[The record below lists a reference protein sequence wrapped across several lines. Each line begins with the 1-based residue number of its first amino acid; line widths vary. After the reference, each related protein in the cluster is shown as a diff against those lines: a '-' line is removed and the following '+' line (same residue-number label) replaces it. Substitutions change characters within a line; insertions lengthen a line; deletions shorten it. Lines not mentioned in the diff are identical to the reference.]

1 MKLLFF
7 IDTLTAGGK
16 ERRLMELMKGL
27 KQEPGIDFELV
38 IMASNI
44 QYKEVYDLGINIH
57 KIIRKTKKD
66 LSVFSKVYKI
76 CKSYR
81 PDLVHCWDSMS
92 AVYLIPAVK
101 SLNIKFING
110 MVTDAPEITGIRNKA
125 WLRAQLTFPF
135 SNLVIGNSKA
145 GLAAYN
151 APRSKSICIHNGFN
165 FKRIKAVAP
174 ASQIREEIGVS
185 TKYVIGMVAS
195 LSTYKDYRT
204 YFAAAQLL
212 LEKRKDV
219 TFLALGNDTDSEL
232 SKKLIEEKFTANFRL
247 LGRKANIESFINT
260 MDVCVLA
267 TFTEGI
273 SNSIMEYMALGKP
286 VVATSGGGTIEL
298 VEDNKTGFLV
308 SQSNP
313 VELAE
318 KMEILLDNEDLR
330 NKMGATGKQR
340 VYHHFSIEKMVDE
353 YILNYNKLIN
363 PLFVGPVKQSV
374 VVEAT

>member
-38 IMASNI
+38 IMAANI

-101 SLNIKFING
+101 LLNIKFING

-151 APRSKSICIHNGFN
+151 APHSKSICIPNGFN
-165 FKRIKAVAP
+165 FKRIKSVEP
-174 ASQIREEIGVS
+174 PLQIREEIGVD
-185 TKYVIGMVAS
+185 TKYVVGMVAS
-195 LSTYKDYRT
+195 LSKYKDYQT

-212 LEKRKDV
+212 LEKRNDV
-219 TFLALGNDTDSEL
+219 TFLALGNDTNSEL
-232 SKKLIEEKFTANFRL
+232 SKKLIEGRFIKHFRL
-247 LGRKANIESFINT
+247 LGRKSNIESFINT

-308 SQSNP
+308 SQSNA

-318 KMEILLDNEDLR
+318 KIETLLNNEELR
-330 NKMGATGKQR
+330 IKMGAAGKHR
-340 VYHHFSIEKMVDE
+340 VHNQFSIEKMVDE
-353 YILNYNKLIN
+353 YIITYNKLLN
-363 PLFVGPVKQSV
+363 PLYVYPVKSV
-374 VVEAT
+374 VETN

>member
-38 IMASNI
+38 IMAANI

-151 APRSKSICIHNGFN
+151 APHSKSICIPNGFN
-165 FKRIKAVAP
+165 FKRIKSVEP
-174 ASQIREEIGVS
+174 PLQIREEIGVG
-185 TKYVIGMVAS
+185 TKYVVGMVAS
-195 LSTYKDYRT
+195 LSKYKDYQT

-212 LEKRKDV
+212 LEKRNDV
-219 TFLALGNDTDSEL
+219 TFLALGNDTNSEL
-232 SKKLIEEKFTANFRL
+232 SKKLIEGRFIKHFRL
-247 LGRKANIESFINT
+247 LGRKSNIESFINT

-308 SQSNP
+308 SQSNA

-318 KMEILLDNEDLR
+318 KIETLLNNEELR
-330 NKMGATGKQR
+330 IKMGAAGKHR
-340 VYHHFSIEKMVDE
+340 VHNQFSIEKMVDE
-353 YILNYNKLIN
+353 YIITYNKLLN
-363 PLFVGPVKQSV
+363 PLYVYPVKS
-374 VVEAT
+374 VVEAN